1 MSLTRFYLIKS
12 SPYQILRKGEKCQK
26 KQKVQRT
33 MSASV
38 EPETPMEVQLED
50 NNGVKVEEK
59 KPVDIAKAK
68 ASFQDRA
75 QQYLV
80 EQGKH
85 IIMPSFSKWFDMNE
99 IHDIEKELFPDFF
112 PKDDSKKSSY
122 KNANSY
128 KYTRDFM
135 INCYR
140 LNPIEYLTVTAL
152 RRSLS
157 GDVASII
164 RIHQFLEKWGLIN
177 YQIDPRTKPSTIAPQ
192 YTGHFQIVL
201 DTPRAL
207 VPFVAEDAEIIES
220 SEPKENGIPSP
231 ATSIEEDFKT
241 IPLNLE
247 VRRNIYEDNK
257 EFKEN
262 TNQYICNV
270 AGKDTNE
277 VRYHN
282 LKSRDQSNIAP
293 SINNANNISEE
304 CFQQG
309 LFPSNFQSTDFLKFS
324 KQKDNDIWTE
334 QDVILLLEGIEM
346 FGTNDITSNDPSEN
360 LSQFTKNSNQWERIS
375 NHVGTKSKQQC
386 ILKFIQL
393 PIEDKYLG
401 KLVEKPVTKESTSTE
416 NLVEK
421 VVEQIIS
428 SNEGKKILTENS
440 QTKLQEINKDSEG
453 LINQITE
460 LTLEKVNLKLNNL
473 SLLEDNLV
481 KIENQLNLE
490 RKQLSI
496 ERWLQYEKIMNFKKS
511 NQIPEISNLLDDLL
525 TPVSIKEINKE
536 FKKKIDLSD
545 NLANSSDKTD
555 VNNLPLSVTK
565 PQAYQFWSG

>member
-1 MSLTRFYLIKS
+1 MSVNVS
-12 SPYQILRKGEKCQK
+12 ES
-26 KQKVQRT
+26 
-33 MSASV
+33 
-38 EPETPMEVQLED
+38 ETPMEVQLED
-50 NNGVKVEEK
+50 NNGVKIEEK
-59 KPVDIAKAK
+59 KPIDIAKAK

-99 IHDIEKELFPDFF
+99 IHDIEKTSFPDFF
-112 PKDDSKKSSY
+112 DETSKSSY
-122 KNANSY
+122 KSANSY

-207 VPFVAEDAEIIES
+207 VPFIAEDVEIINES
-220 SEPKENGIPSP
+220 PIKENGDLPSP
-231 ATSIEEDFKT
+231 VSSDEDFKT

-247 VRRNIYEDNK
+247 VRRNIYDENK
-257 EFKEN
+257 DFKEN

-282 LKSRDQSNIAP
+282 LKSKDQSNIAP
-293 SINNANNISEE
+293 SINNGNNISEE

-334 QDVILLLEGIEM
+334 QDIILLLEGIEM
-346 FGTNDITSNDPSEN
+346 FGTNDITSNDPAEN

-393 PIEDKYLG
+393 PIEDKYLN
-401 KLVEKPVTKESTSTE
+401 KLIDTKSITKESSTKE

-421 VVEQIIS
+421 VVEQIIK
-428 SNEGKKILTENS
+428 SNEGKELLTKNS
-440 QTKLQEINKDSEG
+440 QQKLDDINKDSTG

-481 KIENQLNLE
+481 NIENQLNLE

-536 FKKKIDLSD
+536 FNKKIDLSD
-545 NLANSSDKTD
+545 SLSNSKDTSD